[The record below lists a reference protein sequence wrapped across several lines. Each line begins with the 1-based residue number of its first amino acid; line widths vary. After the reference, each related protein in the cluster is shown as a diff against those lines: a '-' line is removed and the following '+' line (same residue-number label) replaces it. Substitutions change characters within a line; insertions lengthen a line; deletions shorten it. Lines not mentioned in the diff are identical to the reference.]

1 MNNKRKEVKVVYDAL
16 FENHDLNNYIIEE
29 IGKCVS
35 KLSQSKKEKLK
46 EYLKIEGDLEM
57 GVINFMKKY
66 SEQEDG
72 KKKKLTRKSNKV
84 VKKVVKVVEPSASMA
99 LLSVTD
105 NKVKQSSSWYE
116 WAKGKLLFIIPKLFQ
131 IGITVGG
138 VMLKL
143 SQEVLK
149 MCSNDI
155 YSAGA
160 CNLALIS
167 LCTYLNNTN
176 AEMFD
181 YSTKFMINSLQML
194 CYYVSPLNREKQK
207 LDRRKKIV
215 EDIEQRYPSGTNANV
230 DVAKNTFIKRPFRN
244 LRGRAM
250 KDIEDVYDVMSKED
264 QAPKK
269 GWFWDGKEL
278 TRSSKITKSKKLRR
292 NI

>member
-16 FENHDLNNYIIEE
+16 FENHDLNDYIIEE

-35 KLSQSKKEKLK
+35 KLSQAKKEKLK

-84 VKKVVKVVEPSASMA
+84 VKKVVKVVKPSVSMA

-155 YSAGA
+155 HSAGA
-160 CNLALIS
+160 CSVALIS

-194 CYYVSPLNREKQK
+194 CYYVSPFNREKQK
-207 LDRRKKIV
+207 LDRKKIV
-215 EDIEQRYPSGTNANV
+215 EDIEKRYPSGTNANV
-230 DVAKNTFIKRPFRN
+230 DVAKNTFIKTPFRN

-250 KDIEDVYDVMSKED
+250 KDKKDVYDMSEED

-269 GWFWDGKEL
+269 KGWWDGKEM
-278 TRSSKITKSKKLRR
+278 TRNRKMTKSKKLRM

>member
-1 MNNKRKEVKVVYDAL
+1 VN
-16 FENHDLNNYIIEE
+16 
-29 IGKCVS
+29 S
-35 KLSQSKKEKLK
+35 K
-46 EYLKIEGDLEM
+46 
-57 GVINFMKKY
+57 
-66 SEQEDG
+66 
-72 KKKKLTRKSNKV
+72 KV
-84 VKKVVKVVEPSASMA
+84 VKKKVVKKQVEPSASMA

-105 NKVKQSSSWYE
+105 NKVKPSLSWYE
-116 WAKGKLLFIIPKLFQ
+116 WAKSKLLFIIPKLFQ
-131 IGITVGG
+131 IGIKVGG

-160 CNLALIS
+160 CNVALIS

-207 LDRRKKIV
+207 LDRKKIV
-215 EDIEQRYPSGTNANV
+215 EDIEKRYPSGTNANV
-230 DVAKNTFIKRPFRN
+230 DVAKNVFIKTPFRN

-250 KDIEDVYDVMSKED
+250 KDTKDVYDVMSKED
-264 QAPKK
+264 QVPKKK
-269 GWFWDGKEL
+269 GWFWDGKEM
-278 TRSSKITKSKKLRR
+278 TRKSKMTKSKKMHPY
-292 NI
+292 I